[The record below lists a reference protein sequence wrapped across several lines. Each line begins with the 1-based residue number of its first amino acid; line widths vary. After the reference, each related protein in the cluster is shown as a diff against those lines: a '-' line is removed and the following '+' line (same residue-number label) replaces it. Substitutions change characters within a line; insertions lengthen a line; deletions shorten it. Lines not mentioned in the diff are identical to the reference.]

1 MTHSRRQSSTVTL
14 WAAALL
20 FKVQIILINDVNRH
34 NVLNPD
40 ISIRRIFLRLHNEL
54 SFSWLHQVKTPCMAN
69 LCYDEVTNAPI
80 TVNVCIAADLEFKAD
95 IARLPS
101 TTSQQLEWSHQAH
114 NGLTGHPGVHPLTA
128 TIYGLKQNG
137 H

>member
-1 MTHSRRQSSTVTL
+1 MSTATTFSTPTSAFAGFFSACTTSYHSL
-14 WAAALL
+14 GCIKLY
-20 FKVQIILINDVNRH
+20 K
-34 NVLNPD
+34 
-40 ISIRRIFLRLHNEL
+40 
-54 SFSWLHQVKTPCMAN
+54 VKTPCMAN